1 MIIFWCGANVQIRYK
16 FYWIIIKQTYIH
28 DDRED
33 DDENKTNDY
42 ILLCIKFIC
51 RG

>member
-1 MIIFWCGANVQIRYK
+1 MILFFFGGGANIRYK

-33 DDENKTNDY
+33 DDVNKTNDY